1 MEQQRL
7 TNPSWMWAM
16 LGRCASRWLEQW
28 PTSASIE
35 VLQKFKVRQ
44 PMRSQ
49 FHGNET
55 QRRGRMDDG
64 VVCGVQFGVVCS
76 LFKHPLFSLKKKK
89 TSSVLCLNLCSPLK
103 KKILCSLFKRSR
115 RAQVQ
120 DGSLQVC
127 IPLFLNVHGSEFD
140 VSVST
145 FQHALRLRKTLSVP
159 RLKEIGW

>member
-1 MEQQRL
+1 MEL
-7 TNPSWMWAM
+7 FVEFNLELSVLFLNILCSPSKKKNI
-16 LGRCASRWLEQW
+16 L
-28 PTSASIE
+28 
-35 VLQKFKVRQ
+35 
-44 PMRSQ
+44 
-49 FHGNET
+49 
-55 QRRGRMDDG
+55 
-64 VVCGVQFGVVCS
+64 CS
-76 LFKHPLFSLKKKK
+76 LFKPLFS
-89 TSSVLCLNLCSPLK
+89 PQ

-159 RLKEIGW
+159 RLKEIG